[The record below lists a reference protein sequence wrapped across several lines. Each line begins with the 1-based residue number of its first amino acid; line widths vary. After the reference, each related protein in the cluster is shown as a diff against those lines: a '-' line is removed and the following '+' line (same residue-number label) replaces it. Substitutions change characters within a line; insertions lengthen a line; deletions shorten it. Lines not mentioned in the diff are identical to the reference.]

1 MTAVALTL
9 AALLAALLPIG
20 EGARADR
27 PVRVLRASDSELH
40 LELRTAPSHADGAVS
55 LQEVRFERAARDASW
70 RLVGRETATP
80 VGAMQDTP
88 EPHAFGPPRAA
99 ALRALDRS
107 IGEAEGEAAILINL
121 HDGDAAIGIVR
132 DSAVHEAYFADD
144 LVPMLVEAQSR
155 PKARPTSIA
164 CLSWPTTADEGAV
177 RVLLLALLDPATQA
191 AASSRLAAEPMR
203 RTRDVRDADAD
214 AARAAIRFAQ
224 PGAPRPDAPELAP
237 YRWIHLSLEAA
248 RGAS

>member
-1 MTAVALTL
+1 
-9 AALLAALLPIG
+9 
-20 EGARADR
+20 
-27 PVRVLRASDSELH
+27 VRVLRASDSELH
-40 LELRTAPSHADGAVS
+40 LELRTAPSPADGAVS
-55 LQEVRFERAARDASW
+55 LQEVRFARAAPDASW
-70 RLVGRETATP
+70 RIVGHEQRAP
-80 VGAMQDTP
+80 VDAARKP
-88 EPHAFGPPRAA
+88 HAPHAFGPPRAA

-107 IGEAEGEAAILINL
+107 IGDAEGEAAVLIEL

-144 LVPMLVEAQSR
+144 LVPMLVEAQSK
-155 PKARPTSIA
+155 PKARPTGIA
-164 CLSWPTTADEGAV
+164 CISWPTTADEGAV
-177 RVLLLALLDPATQA
+177 RVLLFALLDPATQTT
-191 AASSRLAAEPMR
+191 ASSRLAAEPMR

-224 PGAPRPDAPELAP
+224 PGTPRLDAPELAP

>member
-1 MTAVALTL
+1 MTAVALT
-9 AALLAALLPIG
+9 LAALLPIG

-27 PVRVLRASDSELH
+27 PVRVLHASGSELH
-40 LELRTAPSHADGAVS
+40 LELRTAPSDRDGAVS
-55 LQEVRFERAARDASW
+55 LQEVRFARAAPDASW
-70 RLVGRETATP
+70 RLVGREVQAP
-80 VGAMQDTP
+80 VDAARETRA
-88 EPHAFGPPRAA
+88 PHAFGPPRAS
-99 ALRALDRS
+99 ALRALDPS
-107 IGEAEGEAAILINL
+107 IGDAEGEAAVLIEL

-132 DSAVHEAYFADD
+132 DSSVHEAYFADD
-144 LVPMLVEAQSR
+144 LVPTLVEAQSR
-155 PKARPTSIA
+155 PKARPTGIA
-164 CLSWPTTADEGAV
+164 CLSWPPTADEGAV

-191 AASSRLAAEPMR
+191 TASSRLAAEPMR

-224 PGAPRPDAPELAP
+224 PGTPRLDAPELAP

>member
-1 MTAVALTL
+1 
-9 AALLAALLPIG
+9 
-20 EGARADR
+20 
-27 PVRVLRASDSELH
+27 VRVLRASDSELH
-40 LELRTAPSHADGAVS
+40 LELRTAPSPADGAVS
-55 LQEVRFERAARDASW
+55 LQEVRFARTARDASW

-88 EPHAFGPPRAA
+88 EPNAFGPPRAA

-107 IGEAEGEAAILINL
+107 IGDAEGEAAVLIEL

-144 LVPMLVEAQSR
+144 LVPALVEAQSK
-155 PKARPTSIA
+155 PKARPTGIA
-164 CLSWPTTADEGAV
+164 CLSWPPADDEGAV
-177 RVLLLALLDPATQA
+177 RLLLLALVDPVTRSTATN
-191 AASSRLAAEPMR
+191 RLAAEAMR
-203 RTRDVRDADAD
+203 RTRDVLEADRD
-214 AARAAIRFAQ
+214 AARAAVRFAQ
-224 PGAPRPDAPELAP
+224 PAGLGPDAPALAP